1 MMSSSGVAGHA
12 VLVSVRYLL
21 VCSVVTA
28 SPEHLSYSHSIR
40 IEGDITFGGLFPVH
54 GKGSRGIPCGDI
66 KKEKG
71 VHRLEAMLYALDQ
84 INNDPDL
91 LPNITLGARV
101 LDTCSRDTHALE
113 QSLTFVQALIE
124 RDTSDVRCHNGEAP
138 VFAKPERIVGVVGA
152 SASSV
157 SIMVA
162 NILRL
167 FQIPQISYATTAPEL
182 SDNARYDFFSR
193 VVPPDSY
200 QAQAMVDVVRALG
213 WTFVSTLASEGSYGE
228 SGVEAFLQ
236 QARKAGGVCVA
247 ESLKIP
253 REPKPGIFDWIIR
266 RLQKHV
272 NARAVIIFANE
283 DDISGVLTA
292 ARNANKS
299 GHFLWVG
306 SDSWG
311 SKVAPILYQ
320 EAEAEGAV
328 TIMPKRAS
336 VAGFDSYFTSRKL
349 ENNRRNV
356 WFDEFWEENFHCK
369 LGKPNSKRDINSKKC
384 TGDEEIGFD
393 SPYEQ
398 EGKVQFVIDAVY
410 AMAHALHNMHQDM
423 CPDYV
428 GLCVKMDP
436 VSGRELLR
444 YIRKVNFTGR
454 TASVAQLRP
463 QQVIPPHI
471 PYC

>member
-1 MMSSSGVAGHA
+1 
-12 VLVSVRYLL
+12 
-21 VCSVVTA
+21 
-28 SPEHLSYSHSIR
+28 
-40 IEGDITFGGLFPVH
+40 
-54 GKGSRGIPCGDI
+54 
-66 KKEKG
+66 
-71 VHRLEAMLYALDQ
+71 
-84 INNDPDL
+84 
-91 LPNITLGARV
+91 
-101 LDTCSRDTHALE
+101 
-113 QSLTFVQALIE
+113 
-124 RDTSDVRCHNGEAP
+124 
-138 VFAKPERIVGVVGA
+138 
-152 SASSV
+152 
-157 SIMVA
+157 
-162 NILRL
+162 
-167 FQIPQISYATTAPEL
+167 
-182 SDNARYDFFSR
+182 
-193 VVPPDSY
+193 
-200 QAQAMVDVVRALG
+200 MVDVVRALG

-253 REPKPGIFDWIIR
+253 REPKAGIFDWIIR
-266 RLQKHV
+266 RLLKHV

-292 ARNANKS
+292 TRNANKS
-299 GHFLWVG
+299 GHFLWIG

-311 SKVAPILYQ
+311 SKVAPILHQ

-328 TIMPKRAS
+328 TIMPKRTS

-410 AMAHALHNMHQDM
+410 AMAHALHNMHQDV
-423 CPDYV
+423 CADYV
-428 GLCVKMDP
+428 GLCMKMDP

-444 YIRKVNFTGR
+444 YIRKVNFTGEFGRPSIVRMLKREDRSANKWSASYFQHPEQVASSQPNDHQLNIEYQAWPVGSRKTLAR
-454 TASVAQLRP
+454 TIPVAGPTRRWG
-463 QQVIPPHI
+463 
-471 PYC
+471 